1 MIRINLI
8 PVPKARK
15 QERLVV
21 EIVAAAIIIVAVVGA
36 CFIYSGT
43 KERVIGDIVAQ
54 NSKIQQQINDLKAKV
69 GEVEKFK
76 QKLKSL
82 QDQIKVIKDL
92 EARRSG
98 PVRMLDELTDIVP
111 RKLWIESFKE
121 NGGKL
126 QVSGV
131 AQDGPIIA
139 DFLESIK
146 RSKHFVNVQ
155 LQNVTQVEQESQA
168 LHKFN
173 ITMDVRYEL

>member
-1 MIRINLI
+1 M
-8 PVPKARK
+8 
-15 QERLVV
+15 
-21 EIVAAAIIIVAVVGA
+21 
-36 CFIYSGT
+36 
-43 KERVIGDIVAQ
+43 IGDIVAQ